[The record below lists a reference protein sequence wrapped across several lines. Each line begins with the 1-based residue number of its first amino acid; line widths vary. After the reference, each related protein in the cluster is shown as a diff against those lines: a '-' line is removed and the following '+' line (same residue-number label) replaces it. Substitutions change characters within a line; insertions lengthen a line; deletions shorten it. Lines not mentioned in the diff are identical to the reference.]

1 MINPSAF
8 LQTMVEEMPHFF
20 FIYQVNTKQV
30 VYATPAC
37 EQLLGVGPAQA
48 TEQLP
53 ELLSRLHPDDQPY
66 LARCWNLWVRG
77 HLHDELEFR
86 VRRTEVP
93 DQWMSL
99 VLSPHQQRLADG
111 EVLIG
116 GFLRDVTTERDNLEN
131 ANRFNAKK
139 NATLEILSHDLAGPL
154 ALVQQIS
161 AAMQAQVL
169 PLGNAKLTEALSIM
183 QTICH
188 DSVNLIRDFV
198 DNEFMTSANVEL
210 KLDRVDLVWR
220 VNLTMEEYQRAAAQL
235 NKQFLFLPA
244 SAPIYVNLDEN
255 KFLQVLNNLLSNSIK
270 FTHEGGHITVRIEQ
284 QPGQVLLT
292 VQDDGIGIA
301 PELQPGLFERFTK
314 ARRPGLRGEKTTG
327 LGMSI
332 IKTIVELHRGQIWLE
347 SAENQGTT
355 FYITLP
361 SLDS

>member
-8 LQTMVEEMPHFF
+8 LQTMVEEMPHIF
-20 FIYQVNTKQV
+20 FIYQVNTRQV

-37 EQLLGVGPAQA
+37 EQLLGVAPAQA

-77 HLHDELEFR
+77 HLHDELQFR
-86 VRRTEVP
+86 VRRADAP
-93 DQWMSL
+93 DQWQML
-99 VLSPHQQRLADG
+99 VLNPHSQQHAEDG
-111 EVLIG
+111 ILLG
-116 GFLRDVTTERDNLEN
+116 GFLRDVTTEQDILEN
-131 ANRFNAKK
+131 AHKFNAKK

-154 ALVQQIS
+154 ALAQQIS
-161 AAMQAQVL
+161 EAMQAQVL
-169 PLGNAKLTEALSIM
+169 PLGDAKLTEALGIM
-183 QTICH
+183 QTISQ

-198 DNEFMTSANVEL
+198 DNEFMTSANVDL

-220 VNLTMEEYQRAAAQL
+220 LNLTMEEYQRSEAQL
-235 NKQFLFLPA
+235 NKQFIFLPA

-255 KFLQVLNNLLSNSIK
+255 KFLQVLNNLISNAIK
-270 FTHEGGHITVRIEQ
+270 FTHDGGHITVRVEQ
-284 QPGQVLLT
+284 QQGQVLLT

-301 PELQPGLFERFTK
+301 PELQPVLFERFTK
-314 ARRPGLRGEKTTG
+314 ARRQGLRGEKTTG

-361 SLDS
+361 ASDF